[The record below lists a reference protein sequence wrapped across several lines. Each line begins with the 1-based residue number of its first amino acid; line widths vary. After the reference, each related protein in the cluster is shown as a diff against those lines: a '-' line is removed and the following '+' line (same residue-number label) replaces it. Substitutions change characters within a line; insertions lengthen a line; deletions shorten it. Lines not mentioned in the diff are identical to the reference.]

1 MSDDCEKKINWKEL
15 VLTLLS
21 NPKST
26 SVDGTNVTEQ
36 SIDDLIKAK
45 QLLQGDAA
53 SSNPFG
59 CIGRSK
65 VIPPDAI
72 GR

>member
-1 MSDDCEKKINWKEL
+1 MSTDPDQKINWKEL
-15 VLTLLS
+15 ALGLLS
-21 NPKST
+21 QPKST
-26 SVDGTNVTEQ
+26 SVDGTNVTNQ

-45 QLLQGDAA
+45 HLLQDDAA
-53 SSNPFG
+53 ASNPFG

-65 VIPPDAI
+65 VIPPDAT